1 MKVCVVGLGS
11 IGLPTAE
18 LCAKKGHDVTGID
31 VNPRVVNAINNG
43 KQPRTDQALEYS
55 FRATSEESAL
65 REKEVVLVCVP
76 TESQKGSRTL
86 QVLLQAVEAI
96 ARNVSKGTLVVVE
109 STVSPGTME
118 NKVIPCFKN
127 ATRQEPEQGI
137 LFAHC
142 PERLDMGNPNWNV
155 ENLPRVLGANS
166 KQAQERAKAFYTSI
180 LSGRIFV
187 VSSLKAAELTKVA
200 ENTYREINIAYVN
213 ELAKLCEKGGVDI
226 VEVIQGA
233 STKPLGYVP
242 FYPGCGIGGTCIPAA
257 TDFILQ
263 WSRGEQFPLRLV
275 QVAKK
280 INRGMPKF
288 IIGLLQKEVE
298 EQGLALTD
306 LRIGILGIAYKPGIG
321 DTRLSPTLEVVKLL
335 KKKKIAYKAFDP
347 HVRTS
352 YSAPSISELL
362 QWSNG
367 LILMTA
373 HSEFKDIEMQIPS
386 SVRVIID
393 GRNFL
398 SKETIGKRGI
408 RYKGIGH

>member
-1 MKVCVVGLGS
+1 
-11 IGLPTAE
+11 
-18 LCAKKGHDVTGID
+18 
-31 VNPRVVNAINNG
+31 
-43 KQPRTDQALEYS
+43 
-55 FRATSEESAL
+55 
-65 REKEVVLVCVP
+65 
-76 TESQKGSRTL
+76 
-86 QVLLQAVEAI
+86 
-96 ARNVSKGTLVVVE
+96 
-109 STVSPGTME
+109 
-118 NKVIPCFKN
+118 
-127 ATRQEPEQGI
+127 
-137 LFAHC
+137 
-142 PERLDMGNPNWNV
+142 
-155 ENLPRVLGANS
+155 
-166 KQAQERAKAFYTSI
+166 
-180 LSGRIFV
+180 
-187 VSSLKAAELTKVA
+187 
-200 ENTYREINIAYVN
+200 
-213 ELAKLCEKGGVDI
+213 
-226 VEVIQGA
+226 
-233 STKPLGYVP
+233 
-242 FYPGCGIGGTCIPAA
+242 
-257 TDFILQ
+257 
-263 WSRGEQFPLRLV
+263 
-275 QVAKK
+275 
-280 INRGMPKF
+280 MPKF